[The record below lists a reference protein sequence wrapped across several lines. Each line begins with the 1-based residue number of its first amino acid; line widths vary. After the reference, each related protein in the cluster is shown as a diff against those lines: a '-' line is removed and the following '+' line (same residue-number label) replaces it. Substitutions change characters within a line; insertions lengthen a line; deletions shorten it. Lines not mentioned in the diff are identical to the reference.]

1 LKGGVIVNVI
11 KEELG
16 IEKVKEEL
24 DASGLSRREAML
36 QSLVA
41 LGAGGALVAGV
52 MGSVAEAFAYDA
64 GVIVACSPDSCATS
78 CLTCNQGCSNG
89 SDK

>member
-1 LKGGVIVNVI
+1 MNTI
-11 KEELG
+11 KETFS
-16 IEKVKEEL
+16 IKKVKEEL
-24 DASGLSRREAML
+24 DASGLSKREALL

-52 MGSVAEAFAYDA
+52 MGSVEEAFANST
-64 GVIVACSPDSCATS
+64 IVNCYPDSCATS

>member
-1 LKGGVIVNVI
+1 MSTI
-11 KEELG
+11 KETFS

-24 DASGLSRREAML
+24 DASGLSKREAML

-52 MGSVAEAFAYDA
+52 MGSAKEASANTI
-64 GVIVACSPDSCATS
+64 IVNCSPDSCATS